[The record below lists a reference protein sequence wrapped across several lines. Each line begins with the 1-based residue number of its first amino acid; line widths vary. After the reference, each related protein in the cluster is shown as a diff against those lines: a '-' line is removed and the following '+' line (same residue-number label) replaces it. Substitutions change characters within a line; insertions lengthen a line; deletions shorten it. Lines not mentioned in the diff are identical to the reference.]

1 MKLCLIIFLFIILA
15 FSSAKRSLFKKLKA
29 ESKFIKF
36 QLFRFKENVSSEKLQ
51 EALEE
56 KPLIMKK
63 GWLKYVACDPSNKV
77 SYLQFIKNPSY
88 VHESPVRTINSAM
101 ASKYQDQ
108 WGSLYIP
115 DPNSFFFYLSA
126 RKLYIV
132 SARKNDMAE
141 TKAVLDFDP
150 SKSQYITEIKDI
162 GNFKE
167 GYCIRLKMNF
177 VISKINYAYVVC
189 TSTPE
194 EKNDWLQQLSFVK
207 KTCIKS
213 PLTSPPLTIVNTQS
227 IIKLNPSHNSF
238 TTEYS
243 EKNPIIT
250 YAPPRESKWKILQDW
265 STCTLACGSGTQ
277 TLHRQCIHGSPEAA
291 PCQGEE
297 ILTRP
302 CNEQPCEEMESVS
315 STVAPAKMQMLPI
328 SERPQRYEVNQF

>member
-1 MKLCLIIFLFIILA
+1 MT
-15 FSSAKRSLFKKLKA
+15 FSSAKRSLFKKLKT

-36 QLFRFKENVSSEKLQ
+36 QIFRFKESSSFEKLQ
-51 EALEE
+51 ESFEE

-77 SYLQFIKNPSY
+77 SYSQFMKNPSY
-88 VHESPVRTINSAM
+88 VQELSVVRNFNSPSTSN
-101 ASKYQDQ
+101 YQDR

-115 DPNSFFFYLSA
+115 DPNSFFFYLSS

-167 GYCIRLKMNF
+167 GYCIRLKMNLA
-177 VISKINYAYVVC
+177 INKINYAYVLC
-189 TSTPE
+189 TATPE

-213 PLTSPPLTIVNTQS
+213 PLPAPPLNIVNTQS
-227 IIKLNPSHNSF
+227 IIKLNPPHNSF

-250 YAPPRESKWKILQDW
+250 YAPPRDSKWKILQNW
-265 STCTLACGSGTQ
+265 STCTLACGGGTQ

-291 PCQGEE
+291 PCQGDE

-328 SERPQRYEVNQF
+328 SERPQRYEVRIF